1 VSLSPPSFHP
11 ASPPH
16 PTALT
21 ARAPGRSLKDVFE
34 TGQAYVALSRVSSL
48 EGLRLKGFNPAVVRA
63 NARVKAFYADMDAC
77 APAPAPAPA
86 RPPRRCARSTRAPTG
101 SDAPCSLHPARP
113 RYRDARPRA
122 RAPRRFIKVQMKR
135 HAREEEARRREQ
147 AANQAEL
154 GGGVPGGAP
163 GGRPAPPPQGA
174 GWAVPAPRPAHSR
187 GGLGGTLPGGRL
199 NPAVQ
204 RKGPT
209 QAQVNA
215 RPLPRSSLANCAGR
229 APPATAEGARSGVAN
244 GSKGGREVAGGCG

>member
-1 VSLSPPSFHP
+1 MSLSPPSFHP

-113 RYRDARPRA
+113 RYRDARAAQVHQGADEAARAGGGGAPPRAGGESGGAGRRGSGRRSGRPA
-122 RAPRRFIKVQMKR
+122 RAPAAGRGLGSAGAQAGAQPRGAGR
-135 HAREEEARRREQ
+135 DAAWREIEPCCAKEG
-147 AANQAEL
+147 ANTS
-154 GGGVPGGAP
+154 PGE
-163 GGRPAPPPQGA
+163 RPPPPPVVSGQLCGTGA
-174 GWAVPAPRPAHSR
+174 
-187 GGLGGTLPGGRL
+187 
-199 NPAVQ
+199 
-204 RKGPT
+204 
-209 QAQVNA
+209 A
-215 RPLPRSSLANCAGR
+215 RDC
-229 APPATAEGARSGVAN
+229 
-244 GSKGGREVAGGCG
+244 